1 MLRGKDLRRRHERG
15 LKAVFCRGKHQR
27 RRNNGFARADVA
39 LNKAVHRLTLFHV
52 VHCLSN
58 GSFLRVRQLKGERTD
73 EKGSEVVMYNDIVF
87 LLVFSSQ
94 PEHTRLQNKKLFKN
108 QPPASNFRV
117 LETGRKMNVFE
128 RKLLVAKVEF
138 SAYAV
143 RYRVARLGFV
153 VKLERVSDGVFN
165 RFV

>member
-39 LNKAVHRLTLFHV
+39 LQKAVHRLALFHV
-52 VHCLSN
+52 VHRLSN
-58 GSFLRVRQLKGERTD
+58 GSFLRVSQLKGERTD
-73 EKGSEVVMYNDIVF
+73 KKGSEVVMYNDVGS
-87 LLVFSSQ
+87 LLVLS
-94 PEHTRLQNKKLFKN
+94 PEQKHTRLQNKKLFKN
-108 QPPASNFRV
+108 QPPARNFRV

-128 RKLLVAKVEF
+128 RKLLVTKVEF